1 MSGIS
6 EGGKGGEGG
15 RGIDSGEMDAR
26 LGLAGAGEWTSKT
39 VEARLDSEYE
49 SKTSEA
55 RLEEK

>member
-6 EGGKGGEGG
+6 EGGKDGEGG
-15 RGIDSGEMDAR
+15 RGVDSGEMEAR
-26 LGLAGAGEWTSKT
+26 LGLAGAGEWASKI
-39 VEARLDSEYE
+39 VEARLDGGYE